1 MLLKEVIEAL
11 VFASQKPLT
20 TKEIVAALRS
30 ALDDSDEEPVRALAK
45 LKEPEVGAF
54 LEQLRF
60 EYAHENRAFQLV
72 EAVNGW
78 SLVTKPDYALWV
90 RQLYPESKPTR
101 LSGPALET
109 LAIIAY
115 RQPVTRADI
124 EAVRGVAVDGV
135 MQSLLE
141 RSLVRIAGRADVPGR
156 PLLYETTQV
165 FMQHFGL
172 RSLEE
177 LPNVDELRRV
187 RLPVVT
193 PPTTG
198 ELFPVGALNPPAP
211 MTAPIPA
218 DETEVSE
225 TNASPIETLRT
236 SAEETDAATP
246 TLIPETEAPEVA
258 PEASSVLPPSEEP
271 ALTEGTAENLPAESP
286 STDHAAD

>member
-11 VFASQKPLT
+11 IFASQKPLT
-20 TKEIVAALRS
+20 AKEIVAALRS
-30 ALDDSDEEPVRALAK
+30 ALDDSDEEPVRALAQ
-45 LKEPEVGAF
+45 LKEAEVGAF

-60 EYAHENRAFQLV
+60 EYQHENRAFQLV
-72 EAVNGW
+72 EQINGW
-78 SLVTKPDYALWV
+78 SVVTKPEYAVWV

-141 RSLVRIAGRADVPGR
+141 RSLVRIAGRAEVPGR

-187 RLPVVT
+187 RLPVAT
-193 PPTTG
+193 PPETSS
-198 ELFPVGALNPPAP
+198 ELPPA
-211 MTAPIPA
+211 
-218 DETEVSE
+218 
-225 TNASPIETLRT
+225 
-236 SAEETDAATP
+236 
-246 TLIPETEAPEVA
+246 
-258 PEASSVLPPSEEP
+258 EEP
-271 ALTEGTAENLPAESP
+271 ALTEGNAESVPAESP
-286 STDHAAD
+286 TTDHAADPHS

>member
-11 VFASQKPLT
+11 IFASQKPLT
-20 TKEIVAALRS
+20 LQEIVKVLHA

-45 LKEPEVGAF
+45 LKEAEVGAF

-60 EYAHENRAFQLV
+60 EYEHNGHAFQLV
-72 EAVNGW
+72 EQVDGW
-78 SLVTKPDYALWV
+78 SVVTKPEYAVWV

-141 RSLVRIAGRADVPGR
+141 RGLVRIAGRAEVPGR

-165 FMQHFGL
+165 FMHHFGL
-172 RSLEE
+172 RSLDE

-187 RLPVVT
+187 RLPTAT
-193 PPTTG
+193 PPVTG
-198 ELFPVGALNPPAP
+198 ELFQPAALAETHAEEPSSELPPPAEP
-211 MTAPIPA
+211 DLTEPSAESAPI
-218 DETEVSE
+218 
-225 TNASPIETLRT
+225 
-236 SAEETDAATP
+236 
-246 TLIPETEAPEVA
+246 
-258 PEASSVLPPSEEP
+258 VLPP
-271 ALTEGTAENLPAESP
+271 
-286 STDHAAD
+286 TDHAADANS

>member
-11 VFASQKPLT
+11 IFASQKPLPI
-20 TKEIVAALRS
+20 KEIVNALRR
-30 ALDDSDEEPVRALAK
+30 ALEDSDDEPVRALAK
-45 LKEPEVGAF
+45 LKEAEVGAF

-60 EYAHENRAFQLV
+60 EYEHENRAFQLV
-72 EAVNGW
+72 EQVDGW
-78 SLVTKPDYALWV
+78 VLVTKPDYAVWI

-141 RSLVRIAGRADVPGR
+141 RGLVRIAGRAEVPGR
-156 PLLYETTQV
+156 PLLYETTQI

-172 RSLEE
+172 RTLEE

-187 RLPVVT
+187 KLPTAT
-193 PPTTG
+193 PPVTG
-198 ELFPVGALNPPAP
+198 ELFPPGAVTATGEATPAP
-211 MTAPIPA
+211 
-218 DETEVSE
+218 EVSE
-225 TNASPIETLRT
+225 
-236 SAEETDAATP
+236 
-246 TLIPETEAPEVA
+246 EAPAE
-258 PEASSVLPPSEEP
+258 PGLPPAAEP
-271 ALTEGTAENLPAESP
+271 ALTPENAPASPDP
-286 STDHAAD
+286 STDHAADLHP

>member
-11 VFASQKPLT
+11 IFASQKPLT
-20 TKEIVAALRS
+20 AKEIVAALRS
-30 ALDDSDEEPVRALAK
+30 ALDDSDEEPVRAMSH
-45 LKEPEVGAF
+45 LKEAEVGAF

-60 EYAHENRAFQLV
+60 EYEHENRAFQLV
-72 EAVNGW
+72 EQVDGW
-78 SLVTKPDYALWV
+78 SVVTKPDYAVWV

-141 RSLVRIAGRADVPGR
+141 RSLVRIAGRAEVPGR
-156 PLLYETTQV
+156 PLLYETTQT

-187 RLPVVT
+187 RLPAAT
-193 PPTTG
+193 PPVTG
-198 ELFPVGALNPPAP
+198 ELFPPGTAEASASAVEPPAD
-211 MTAPIPA
+211 AP
-218 DETEVSE
+218 E
-225 TNASPIETLRT
+225 
-236 SAEETDAATP
+236 AATP
-246 TLIPETEAPEVA
+246 AESAEPQ
-258 PEASSVLPPSEEP
+258 EASSGLPPAEEP
-271 ALTEGTAENLPAESP
+271 ALTEGNTESIPDESP
-286 STDHAAD
+286 TTDHAANLHS

>member
-11 VFASQKPLT
+11 IFASQKPLPI
-20 TKEIVAALRS
+20 KEIVNALRR
-30 ALDDSDEEPVRALAK
+30 ALEDSDDEPVRALAK

-60 EYAHENRAFQLV
+60 EYEHENRAFQLV
-72 EAVNGW
+72 EQVDGW
-78 SLVTKPDYALWV
+78 VLVTKPDYAVWI

-141 RSLVRIAGRADVPGR
+141 RGLVRIAGRAEVPGR
-156 PLLYETTQV
+156 PLLYETTQI

-172 RSLEE
+172 RTLEE

-187 RLPVVT
+187 KLPTAT
-193 PPTTG
+193 PPVTG
-198 ELFPVGALNPPAP
+198 ELFPPGAVTATGEAAPAPEVPDAPEETPEEAPLAEAGLPPAAEPALNP
-211 MTAPIPA
+211 
-218 DETEVSE
+218 E
-225 TNASPIETLRT
+225 NAS
-236 SAEETDAATP
+236 AAP
-246 TLIPETEAPEVA
+246 D
-258 PEASSVLPPSEEP
+258 
-271 ALTEGTAENLPAESP
+271 P
-286 STDHAAD
+286 STDHAADLHP

>member
-11 VFASQKPLT
+11 VFASQKPLPA
-20 TKEIVAALRS
+20 KEIVAALRS
-30 ALDDSDEEPVRALAK
+30 ALDDSDEESVRAMAL
-45 LKEPEVGAF
+45 LKEAEVGAF

-60 EYAHENRAFQLV
+60 EYQHENRAFQLV
-72 EAVNGW
+72 EGVSGW
-78 SLVTKPDYALWV
+78 SVVTKPEYALWV

-135 MQSLLE
+135 VQSLLE
-141 RSLVRIAGRADVPGR
+141 RSLVRIAGRAEVPGR

-187 RLPVVT
+187 RLPTAT
-193 PPTTG
+193 PPATG
-198 ELFPVGALNPPAP
+198 ELTPPSGAPNACTPA
-211 MTAPIPA
+211 AA
-218 DETEVSE
+218 WEV
-225 TNASPIETLRT
+225 T
-236 SAEETDAATP
+236 
-246 TLIPETEAPEVA
+246 
-258 PEASSVLPPSEEP
+258 PEAESAGPDASSELPLAQEP
-271 ALTEGTAENLPAESP
+271 ALTQGDAKSVPAESP
-286 STDHAAD
+286 STDHAADPHT

>member
-11 VFASQKPLT
+11 IFASQKPLT
-20 TKEIVAALRS
+20 TKEIVAALRA
-30 ALDDSDEEPVRALAK
+30 ALNDSDDEPVRAVAK
-45 LKEPEVGAF
+45 LKEAEVGAF

-60 EYAHENRAFQLV
+60 EYEHEGRAFQLIEQV
-72 EAVNGW
+72 DGW
-78 SLVTKPDYALWV
+78 TLVTKPDFAIWV

-141 RSLVRIAGRADVPGR
+141 RGLVRIAGRAEVPGR

-172 RSLEE
+172 RTLEE

-187 RLPVVT
+187 KLPTAT
-193 PPTTG
+193 PPVTG
-198 ELFPVGALNPPAP
+198 DLFAPGTVSANGAA
-211 MTAPIPA
+211 
-218 DETEVSE
+218 
-225 TNASPIETLRT
+225 
-236 SAEETDAATP
+236 
-246 TLIPETEAPEVA
+246 
-258 PEASSVLPPSEEP
+258 VLPPQEEP
-271 ALTEGTAENLPAESP
+271 PGFPPEAASESEAPAEQPATPAPESP
-286 STDHAAD
+286 EAAEPQADSDPSSDDHAADSHP

>member
-20 TKEIVAALRS
+20 PKEIVAALRS

-45 LKEPEVGAF
+45 LKEAEVGAF

-60 EYAHENRAFQLV
+60 EYQHENRAFQLV
-72 EAVNGW
+72 ETVDGW
-78 SLVTKPDYALWV
+78 NIVTRPDYAVWV

-141 RSLVRIAGRADVPGR
+141 RSLVRIAGRAEVPGR
-156 PLLYETTQV
+156 PLLYETTQT

-172 RSLEE
+172 RTLEE

-187 RLPVVT
+187 RLPAATTTPVT
-193 PPTTG
+193 ND
-198 ELFPVGALNPPAP
+198 LFPPGALTGDLPEPSEPA
-211 MTAPIPA
+211 A
-218 DETEVSE
+218 SE
-225 TNASPIETLRT
+225 T
-236 SAEETDAATP
+236 
-246 TLIPETEAPEVA
+246 A
-258 PEASSVLPPSEEP
+258 PEALSGLPPAEEP
-271 ALTEGTAENLPAESP
+271 ALTEPNAECVPADLPSH
-286 STDHAAD
+286 DHAADPHS